1 MRAPDVLRFAWGSLR
16 GTPSR
21 SVLIALAMAIGV
33 GAVVVLTAL
42 GEGARGYVV
51 NQFASLGTNLLIV
64 FPGRSETGGATA
76 GMFVGRTPR
85 DLTLEDA
92 LALARSPLIARVAPL
107 IVGSALVSYGG
118 RSREAPVLGTSVDW
132 LAIRHMEMATGHFL
146 PAGDPRAATPVCVIG
161 ATVRDE
167 LFGAQ
172 NAVGRWVRIG
182 DRRYRVIGVIASQ
195 GVNLGFNTDELVM
208 VPVASAQALFNIQSL
223 LRVLAEARS
232 RDEIEPAKRYIEQV
246 LQARHEG
253 ERDVTVVTQDAVL
266 ATFDRIL
273 RALTL
278 AVGGIAG
285 ISLAVAG
292 ILIMNVM
299 LIAVSQRRQEIGLL
313 KAIGATRAQIRAA
326 FLAEAMLLALL
337 GALIGLAL
345 GYAGSFAIRRLYPAL
360 PALAPWWAVS
370 AALLTAGLTSVVFT
384 LLPARRAA
392 QLDPVLA
399 LSRR

>member
-1 MRAPDVLRFAWGSLR
+1 MRPLDVLRFAWGSLR
-16 GTPSR
+16 GYPGRTS
-21 SVLIALAMAIGV
+21 LMGIAMAIGV
-33 GAVVVLTAL
+33 GAVVILTAL

-64 FPGRSETGGATA
+64 FPGRTETGGAA
-76 GMFVGRTPR
+76 PGMLVGQTSR

-92 LALARSPLIARVAPL
+92 LALARSPLVTRVAPL
-107 IVGSALVSYGG
+107 AIGSALVSYGG
-118 RSREAPVLGTSVDW
+118 RSRDAPILGTTAEW
-132 LAIRHMEMATGHFL
+132 LAIRHMEMASGQFL
-146 PAGDPRAATPVCVIG
+146 PATDPRAATQVCVIG

-167 LFGAQ
+167 LFRGQA
-172 NAVGRWVRIG
+172 AVGGLVRIG
-182 DRRYRVIGVIASQ
+182 DRRYRVIGVIATKGQ
-195 GVNLGFNTDELVM
+195 HMGFNTDEVVI
-208 VPVASAQALFNIQSL
+208 VPVAAAQSLFNTASL
-223 LRVLAEARS
+223 PRVLVEARS
-232 RDEIEPAKRYIEQV
+232 RDEIQAAKRQIEALLEV
-246 LQARHEG
+246 RHDG

-313 KAIGATRAQIRAA
+313 KAVGATRLQIRAM
-326 FLAEAMLLALL
+326 FLAEAVVLALL
-337 GALIGLAL
+337 GAAAGLVL
-345 GYAGSFAIRRLYPAL
+345 GYAGSLAIRGLYPML
-360 PALAPWWAVS
+360 PAVAPAWAVV
-370 AALLTAGLTSVVFT
+370 AALLTAALTSVVFT

-392 QLDPVLA
+392 RLDPVLA

>member
-1 MRAPDVLRFAWGSLR
+1 VSPFDVVRFAWGSLR
-16 GTPSR
+16 GYPAR
-21 SVLIALAMAIGV
+21 AVLMGIAMAIGV

-64 FPGRSETGGATA
+64 FPGRAATGGAAA
-76 GMFVGRTPR
+76 GMFVGQTPR

-92 LALARSPLIARVAPL
+92 LALARSPLVTRVAPL
-107 IVGSALVSYGG
+107 TVGSALVSYGG
-118 RSREAPVLGTSVDW
+118 RSREAPVLGTTAEW
-132 LAIRHMEMATGHFL
+132 LAIRHMQMATGHFL
-146 PAGDPRAATPVCVIG
+146 PAGDPRTAASVCVIG
-161 ATVRDE
+161 GTVRDE
-167 LFGAQ
+167 LFDGE
-172 NAVGRWVRIG
+172 NAVGKWLRLG
-182 DRRYRVIGVIASQ
+182 DRRFRVIGVIQSG
-195 GVNLGFNTDELVM
+195 GVNMGFNTDELVM

-223 LRVLAEARS
+223 LRVLVEART
-232 RDEIEPAKRYIEQV
+232 RDEIQAAKRHTEEV
-246 LQARHEG
+246 LRTRHEG
-253 ERDVTVVTQDAVL
+253 ELDVTVVTQDAIL

-299 LIAVSQRRQEIGLL
+299 LIAVSQRRREIGLL
-313 KAIGATRAQIRAA
+313 KAVGATRWQIRAV
-326 FLAEAMLLALL
+326 FLAEAMVLASL
-337 GALIGLAL
+337 GALGGLLL
-345 GYAGSFAIRRLYPAL
+345 GYAGSFLIRQLYPML
-360 PALAPWWAVS
+360 PALAPGWAVA
-370 AALLTAGLTSVVFT
+370 AALLTALSTSVVFT

-392 QLDPVLA
+392 RLDPVLA

>member
-1 MRAPDVLRFAWGSLR
+1 
-16 GTPSR
+16 
-21 SVLIALAMAIGV
+21 
-33 GAVVVLTAL
+33 
-42 GEGARGYVV
+42 
-51 NQFASLGTNLLIV
+51 
-64 FPGRSETGGATA
+64 
-76 GMFVGRTPR
+76 
-85 DLTLEDA
+85 
-92 LALARSPLIARVAPL
+92 
-107 IVGSALVSYGG
+107 
-118 RSREAPVLGTSVDW
+118 
-132 LAIRHMEMATGHFL
+132 
-146 PAGDPRAATPVCVIG
+146 
-161 ATVRDE
+161 
-167 LFGAQ
+167 
-172 NAVGRWVRIG
+172 
-182 DRRYRVIGVIASQ
+182 VIGVIASQ

-370 AALLTAGLTSVVFT
+370 AAVLTAGLTSVAFT